1 METQPAPC
9 FTAEKPNIIKFINEY
24 NLNFDSTGYLLKLG
38 TTQITIE
45 ELIIFIQENDNINSF
60 CYQSFFS
67 LEKLQKMNKCFR
79 QFDSIEQIIDTLNEI
94 IAEKKISIKK
104 INNDLIVTFNL
115 KKPGKGEEEIHF
127 CLTKTNISVEKIIE
141 NLISHINDM
150 KSEINKLK
158 NEISNIK
165 NSKKF
170 IPNLENG
177 WSNFYESYEP
187 LTIYKNQLGEVK
199 FQGLIKGDFS
209 KKIFTLEEELR
220 PKERLIFT
228 VCGNDAFKRLDI
240 LSNGNVFL
248 SIGGSEGI
256 NESGW
261 LSLSGISYNISK

>member
-1 METQPAPC
+1 
-9 FTAEKPNIIKFINEY
+9 
-24 NLNFDSTGYLLKLG
+24 
-38 TTQITIE
+38 
-45 ELIIFIQENDNINSF
+45 
-60 CYQSFFS
+60 
-67 LEKLQKMNKCFR
+67 
-79 QFDSIEQIIDTLNEI
+79 
-94 IAEKKISIKK
+94 
-104 INNDLIVTFNL
+104 
-115 KKPGKGEEEIHF
+115 
-127 CLTKTNISVEKIIE
+127 
-141 NLISHINDM
+141 M

-187 LTIYKNQLGEVK
+187 LTIYKNQFGEVK

-248 SIGGSEGI
+248 SNSGIEGI
-256 NESGW
+256 NGSGW